1 MPEGAALIGLPY
13 HASHNLLQ
21 LPTAWPFSVA
31 AQTVMLDA
39 TIRDGPRPAIISIIR
54 EVNHAL

>member
-1 MPEGAALIGLPY
+1 MPEGAALIALPY
-13 HASHNLLQ
+13 HASRNLLQ
-21 LPTAWPFSVA
+21 RPTALPFSVA

-39 TIRDGPRPAIISIIR
+39 TIRDRLRPAAISIIH